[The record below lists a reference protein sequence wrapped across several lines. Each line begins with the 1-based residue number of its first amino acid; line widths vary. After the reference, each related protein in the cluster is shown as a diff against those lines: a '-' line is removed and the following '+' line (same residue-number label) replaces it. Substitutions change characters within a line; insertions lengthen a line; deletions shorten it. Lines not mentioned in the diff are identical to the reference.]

1 LPTAPNMSQWVAITG
16 GCGYVGSHIAAEI
29 KRTTKF
35 KTLIIDERADQLTHT
50 HAFAD
55 RVIAQ
60 RYDWV
65 EPLTAITELKP
76 KAVIHCAAASL
87 VGPSVTDPARYYQNN
102 VVSLLKLLDH
112 LRSCKINN
120 VIFSSSS
127 SVYSDGQDAARE
139 NSILNPVNPYGRT
152 KLVGEMILRD
162 YCTAYGLNAVAFRYF
177 NAVGADPRANLG
189 QEPGATHIIARI
201 MESQLRGEKFHVYGG
216 DYVTPDGTCIRDYVH
231 VSDIAR
237 AHVMGMAWVQDNVG
251 FHAYN
256 IGSGQGY
263 SVLEVLKTV
272 EMMTGKP
279 VDYEIGPRRPGDPA
293 FTLADTSLI
302 KRDLRWQPIK
312 SLRDIVSDAAAWYNS
327 DTYKTLV

>member
-1 LPTAPNMSQWVAITG
+1 MANWIAITG

-29 KRTTKF
+29 KRTTKT
-35 KTLIIDERADQLTHT
+35 KVLLIDNRARSLAHT
-50 HAFAD
+50 HQWAD
-55 RVIAQ
+55 DVIHNS
-60 RYDWV
+60 YDSG
-65 EPLTAITELKP
+65 EALHAISSVRP

-87 VGPSVTDPARYYQNN
+87 VGPSVTDPARYYGTN
-102 VVSLLKLLDH
+102 VAGMLTLLDH
-112 LRSCKINN
+112 MRKHKINN

-152 KLVGEMILRD
+152 KLVGEMILKD
-162 YCTAYGLNAVAFRYF
+162 YCAAYGLNAVAFRYF
-177 NAVGADPRANLG
+177 NAVGADPKANLG

-237 AHVMGMAWVQDNVG
+237 AHVMGMAWLMGNPG
-251 FHAYN
+251 FWAYN

-272 EMMTGKP
+272 EIMTGKP
-279 VDYEIGPRRPGDPA
+279 VDYEIQPRRAGDPA

-302 KRDLRWQPIK
+302 KEDLKWQPIK
-312 SLRDIVSDAAAWYNS
+312 TLRDIVSDATRWYNS

>member
-1 LPTAPNMSQWVAITG
+1 MANWIAITG

-29 KRTTKF
+29 KRTTKT
-35 KTLIIDERADQLTHT
+35 KVLLIDNRARALTHT
-50 HAFAD
+50 HQWAD
-55 RVIAQ
+55 DVIHNS
-60 RYDWV
+60 YDSG
-65 EPLTAITELKP
+65 EALHAISSVRP

-87 VGPSVTDPARYYQNN
+87 VGPSVTDPARYYGTN
-102 VVSLLKLLDH
+102 VAGMLTLLDH
-112 LRSCKINN
+112 MRKHKINN

-177 NAVGADPRANLG
+177 NAVGADPKANLG

-216 DYVTPDGTCIRDYVH
+216 DYVTADGTCVRDYVH

-237 AHVMGMAWVQDNVG
+237 AHVMGMAWLLSNPG
-251 FHAYN
+251 FWAYN

-272 EMMTGKP
+272 EIMTGKP
-279 VDYEIGPRRPGDPA
+279 VDYEISPRRPGDPA
-293 FTLADTSLI
+293 FTLANTDLI
-302 KRDLRWQPIK
+302 QRDLRWQPIK
-312 SLRDIVSDAAAWYNS
+312 NLRDIVSDAAAWYNS